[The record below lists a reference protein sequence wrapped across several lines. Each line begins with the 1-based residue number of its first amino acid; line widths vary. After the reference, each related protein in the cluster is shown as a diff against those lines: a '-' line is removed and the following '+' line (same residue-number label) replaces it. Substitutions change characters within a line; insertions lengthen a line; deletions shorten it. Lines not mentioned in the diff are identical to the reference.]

1 MRTHPW
7 AIRLA
12 AMALLG
18 VSLGACRSNF
28 VAISPRPPERFV
40 ELGKTYGSACGLL
53 LFGVIPIGVNSRV
66 ANAYREATRRAL
78 ATDLTDTS
86 VSDKWYIIP
95 LVGLVQC
102 TELEGTAIR
111 PEQMVPGRT
120 PR

>member
-7 AIRLA
+7 AMRLA

-18 VSLGACRSNF
+18 ASLGACRSNF

-66 ANAYREATRRAL
+66 ANAYRDATRRAL

-86 VSDKWYIIP
+86 VSDRWYIIP

-102 TELEGTAIR
+102 TEIEGTAIR
-111 PEQMVPGRT
+111 PEQMVPGHITR
-120 PR
+120 